1 MLREVGLSIAGSRG
15 REQVWLPYPGW
26 VIAPRMP
33 GVKSVINMAD
43 NSVRR
48 VLIYRLG
55 SLGDM
60 LIALPALH
68 LVRRAFPCAERRL
81 LTNVPVHAKAPAAAA
96 VLDGSG
102 LVDGYLRYVAGT
114 RNLRALVGLW
124 WEMVRYRPEVV
135 VYLAA
140 GRGVIAA
147 RRDLRFFRLCGVRRV
162 VGVPLTEGMQ
172 SNFYGAEPGSEQA
185 ERLLREAALESEA
198 ARLTRNIASLGE
210 ARLGVQANWSMHL
223 TAAEHGRAAVMTRD
237 ADAWPG
243 RPIAVSVGTKVQ
255 AKDWGREN
263 WQTLLTRLA
272 AETPGRP
279 LFLLGAPEESQ
290 ASAFAAAG
298 WVAHGGGPV
307 VNLCGLLS
315 PRESAAAIARAE
327 LFLGHDSGPMHLAAA
342 VGTPSVAIFAARNIP
357 RQWFPFGNKHA
368 VVYHRV
374 DCWGCGL
381 ETCVEQRK
389 RCIAGITV
397 EEALD
402 AVWRVLKSHGAGL
415 HGSQPAR
422 HPKAAQ
428 NLVAIEAVTG

>member
-1 MLREVGLSIAGSRG
+1 MV
-15 REQVWLPYPGW
+15 
-26 VIAPRMP
+26 
-33 GVKSVINMAD
+33 D
-43 NSVRR
+43 TSVRR

-60 LIALPALH
+60 LVALPALH
-68 LVRRAFPCAERRL
+68 LVRRAFPRAERRL

-114 RNLRALVGLW
+114 RNLRELAALW
-124 WEMVRYRPEVV
+124 WAMVRYRPEVV

-140 GRGVIAA
+140 ARGTAAA
-147 RRDLRFFRLCGVRRV
+147 RRDLRFFRWCGVRRI
-162 VGVPLTEGMQ
+162 VGVPLTEAMQ
-172 SNFYGAEPGSEQA
+172 ANFYGAQPGSRQA
-185 ERLLREAALESEA
+185 EGMLAEAALEPEA
-198 ARLTRNIASLGE
+198 ARLARNLAVLGK
-210 ARLGVQANWSMHL
+210 ARLGVEANWSMHL
-223 TAAEHGRAAVMTRD
+223 TAAERERAAELIRE
-237 ADAWPG
+237 AAAWTES
-243 RPIAVSVGTKVQ
+243 PIAVSVGTKVQ

-263 WQTLLTRLA
+263 WQALLTKLA
-272 AETPGRP
+272 QGAPGRP
-279 LFLLGAPEESQ
+279 LFLLGAPEESE

-307 VNLCGLLS
+307 VNLCGRLS
-315 PRESAAAIARAE
+315 PRESAAAIERAT

-357 RQWFPFGNKHA
+357 RQWFPFGDKHA

-389 RCIAGITV
+389 RCITGITV
-397 EEALD
+397 DEVLA
-402 AVWRVLKSHGAGL
+402 AVWRVLGRK
-415 HGSQPAR
+415 GSAANVKIPS
-422 HPKAAQ
+422 PKGE
-428 NLVAIEAVTG
+428 LIAIEAFAG